1 MTGPNST
8 TPSGPSHIHF
18 PPLTLRMGGKYTM
31 DTRINMTPSMP
42 FYPNNP
48 SARKPDSTPMDQ
60 RHALPYKWIC
70 KLVVFGPTTKSHGT
84 GFLINLPGS
93 SKCVV
98 LTARH
103 VLAVDHA
110 THVVITFPGAKEAPV
125 GGAEPVP
132 GETRVITVS
141 RKDFR
146 YTEKVEP
153 PGEHDESDYG
163 IILLPDGKL
172 PTESCGFGFHAAMLD
187 RGLLEADL
195 TVVGY
200 PGWQMD
206 LWGSGGRTQSVGD
219 EVLKYILPTSPGQS
233 GAPVFIWHHGMWMVV
248 GIQ

>member
-1 MTGPNST
+1 
-8 TPSGPSHIHF
+8 
-18 PPLTLRMGGKYTM
+18 
-31 DTRINMTPSMP
+31 MTPSMP
-42 FYPNNP
+42 FYPDNP
-48 SARKPDSTPMDQ
+48 SAHKPDSTPMDQ

-70 KLVVFGPTTKSHGT
+70 KLQVYVPPTDFTPGKEEHGT
-84 GFLINLPGS
+84 GFLINLPGT

-103 VLAVDHA
+103 VLAVDGA
-110 THVVITFPGAKEAPV
+110 THVVITFPGAKAATV
-125 GGAEPVP
+125 GVAPVP
-132 GETRVITVS
+132 GETRVIKVC
-141 RKDFR
+141 RQHFR
-146 YTEKVEP
+146 YMEKP
-153 PGEHDESDYG
+153 DASGKHDEWDYG
-163 IILLPDGKL
+163 VILLPDAKV

-248 GIQ
+248 GIQYALGIPVLHA

>member
-1 MTGPNST
+1 
-8 TPSGPSHIHF
+8 
-18 PPLTLRMGGKYTM
+18 M
-31 DTRINMTPSMP
+31 DTRINMTPGMP
-42 FYPNNP
+42 YTT
-48 SARKPDSTPMDQ
+48 PDNRSEHEIDATPMDQ

-70 KLVVFGPTTKSHGT
+70 KLQVIAPPKGESPGGRGDGT
-84 GFLINLPGS
+84 GFLINLPGT

-110 THVVITFPGAKEAPV
+110 THVVITFPGAKADAA
-125 GGAEPVP
+125 GVP
-132 GETRVITVS
+132 GGTSVITVGREHFQYS
-141 RKDFR
+141 DKPDKYGRH
-146 YTEKVEP
+146 KVP
-153 PGEHDESDYG
+153 DDSVKHDERDYG
-163 IILLPDGKL
+163 IILLPDAKL

-200 PGWQMD
+200 PGFQMD

-233 GAPVFIWHHGMWMVV
+233 GAPVFIWHHGMWTVV
-248 GIQ
+248 GIQYVLRIPALRA